1 MTIVKTPSVF
11 KMQCFNS
18 TMGIRGEVQ
27 RKYNNLFVVFLK
39 KQQILTMLI
48 KHTWY
53 YVHIKTQ
60 SSVECL
66 ATAADIHST
75 VK

>member
-1 MTIVKTPSVF
+1 
-11 KMQCFNS
+11 
-18 TMGIRGEVQ
+18 MGIRGDVQ
-27 RKYNNLFVVFLK
+27 RKCKKLSMLFLK

-48 KHTWY
+48 KHTPMWY